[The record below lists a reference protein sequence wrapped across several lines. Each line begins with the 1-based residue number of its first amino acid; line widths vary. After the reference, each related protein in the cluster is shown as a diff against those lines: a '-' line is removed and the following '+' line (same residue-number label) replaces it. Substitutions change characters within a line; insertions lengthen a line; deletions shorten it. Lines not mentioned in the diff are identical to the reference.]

1 MNEGVCLFIFMGKGW
16 CEGSIRKAREFPDLG
31 IQASAFP
38 NTHFILDV
46 SNNKIF
52 NIWREKYIVCKSYSS
67 GSYTLICVSFVWLKI
82 WHLNLTWSLYIS
94 YLIMYL
100 SLPKLS
106 IVKIISH
113 MLSILS
119 EKLHQDFIA
128 FPLTLKIS
136 NSGVSWEFKA
146 SWV

>member
-1 MNEGVCLFIFMGKGW
+1 
-16 CEGSIRKAREFPDLG
+16 
-31 IQASAFP
+31 
-38 NTHFILDV
+38 
-46 SNNKIF
+46 
-52 NIWREKYIVCKSYSS
+52 
-67 GSYTLICVSFVWLKI
+67 
-82 WHLNLTWSLYIS
+82 
-94 YLIMYL
+94 MYL

-146 SWV
+146 S

>member
-1 MNEGVCLFIFMGKGW
+1 MNEGICLFIFMGKGW

-38 NTHFILDV
+38 N
-46 SNNKIF
+46 NNKIF
-52 NIWREKYIVCKSYSS
+52 DIWREKYIVCKSYSS
-67 GSYTLICVSFVWLKI
+67 GSYTLICFSFVWLKI
-82 WHLNLTWSLYIS
+82 RHLNLSWSLYIS
-94 YLIMYL
+94 FLIMYL

-106 IVKIISH
+106 IVKMISH

-119 EKLHQDFIA
+119 EKLLQDFIA

-136 NSGVSWEFKA
+136 NSGVSWDFKA
-146 SWV
+146 SWF